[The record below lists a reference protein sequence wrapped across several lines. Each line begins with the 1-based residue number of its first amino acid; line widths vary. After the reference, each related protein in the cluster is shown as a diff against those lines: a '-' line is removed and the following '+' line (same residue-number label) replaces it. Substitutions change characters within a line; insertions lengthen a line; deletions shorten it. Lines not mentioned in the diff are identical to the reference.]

1 MKNKTKSH
9 YLRLFGGILVLNSI
23 YTQTYISG
31 STQTRFGE
39 DKAGYLF
46 TENILDLQVY
56 KDNLNG
62 WVQFEYSRPP
72 EIGRSFTGFRKF
84 RLEYQTDKFYAKFGD
99 IYEIWGRGLILNQTD
114 DQTVDLDNG
123 TRGFLLDYRN
133 AFSETKILHGISKIW
148 KQSDKI
154 ANYDARVPNY
164 YMNHSVLGVDESI
177 NVFGLD
183 LGLTFLQVNE
193 IHYTDFNM
201 TYDSIPIT
209 HRYHGVRAGY
219 YFDMADIYMEYY
231 DKKTDVFDSDA
242 QLDTAYSKGNGFY
255 GNVNLYLSKWSLSM
269 EYKNYDML
277 RLNPM
282 NRADFVNYYGGYTD
296 FQNAPTAYK
305 EHTSV
310 LLTRQ
315 THQIDP
321 NNELGIQFELMGPII
336 DHHLGFVINYSSAS
350 RNQTWN
356 LVLEDSSIWW
366 ESPSRY
372 NSIRGIIPS
381 KTLSANPF
389 EEYYGEING
398 TFFNDRLQFK
408 VGYDK
413 LWDIPE
419 FSHWYQPH
427 NVTDVLTFHEE
438 RREKTAITIPT
449 QLSMALPNHWSAELK
464 YDWQKLSDGKY
475 KYSLSSLE
483 DTVKYESE
491 FVDTSGQYVK
501 YQHSRY
507 FSLEISK
514 SPQWGFVISID
525 ASDVEGIGS
534 FTSKIN
540 PLESIF
546 DKIID
551 IDKKWIGLEILYN
564 ISSTTQARLFY
575 GSVRGGL
582 VCSNGICRLVQPFS
596 DGFIFSLNTIF

>member
-1 MKNKTKSH
+1 MKNNINNG
-9 YLRLFGGILVLNSI
+9 LIIFFGLIFINCAFSQFTL
-23 YTQTYISG
+23 SG
-31 STQTRFGE
+31 FNTVRYGE
-39 DKAGYLF
+39 DKAGFLF
-46 TENILDLQVY
+46 TENILDLNMHWN
-56 KDNLNG
+56 DLSS
-62 WVQFEYSRPP
+62 WIEFEYSKPP
-72 EIGRSFTGFRKF
+72 ELGRGFNGLRKF
-84 RLEYQTDKFYAKFGD
+84 RLEYQMDQFSLTFGD
-99 IYEIWGRGLILNQTD
+99 IYEIWGWGLILNQVD
-114 DQTVDLDNG
+114 DQSIDLDNG
-123 TRGFLLDYRN
+123 TRGLLFNYRN
-133 AFSETKILHGISKIW
+133 AFSETKVLQGFSKIW
-148 KQSDKI
+148 KQTVQSDGRI
-154 ANYDARVPNY
+154 PNY
-164 YMNHSVLGVDESI
+164 YLNYSVLGVDESI
-177 NVFGLD
+177 HVFGVD
-183 LGLTFLQVNE
+183 FGLSFLQLNE
-193 IHYTDFNM
+193 THYIGN
-201 TYDSIPIT
+201 DSLNLT
-209 HRYHGVRAGY
+209 HRYHGVRVGY

-231 DKKTDVFDSDA
+231 DKKTDVFDSDFNA
-242 QLDTAYSKGNGFY
+242 QIDTAYSKGNGFY
-255 GNVNLYLSKWSLSM
+255 GNINLYLSKWSANF

-277 RLNPM
+277 RLDPQK
-282 NRADFVNYYGGYTD
+282 RGDFVNNYGGYTD
-296 FQNAPTAYK
+296 FQNAPTVYK

-321 NNELGIQFELMGPII
+321 NNERGIQFELMGSII

-356 LVLEDSSIWW
+356 LELEDSSTWW

-419 FSHWYQPH
+419 YSHWYQPH
-427 NVTDVLTFHEE
+427 NVTDVLTFHED

-551 IDKKWIGLEILYN
+551 INRKWIGLEILYN

-582 VCSNGICRLVQPFS
+582 VCSNGICRIVQPFS
-596 DGFIFSLNTIF
+596 DGFIISLNTVF